1 MKHIFLAELRKVEAK
16 KLVTNDVEVIVTLN
30 TNDTKVLELG
40 KISPDTILRV
50 YVQDAR
56 DPVLHIPATVK
67 SLPEFVKSE
76 PEPIWNEPERG
87 EDSGVE

>member
-30 TNDTKVLELG
+30 TNDTDVLELG
-40 KISPDTILRV
+40 KIPPDTILRV

-56 DPVLHIPATVK
+56 DPVLHIPAPVK
-67 SLPEFVKSE
+67 SIPETVKSE
-76 PEPIWNEPERG
+76 PDAPWRSRLKERRVAG
-87 EDSGVE
+87 